1 MKRMLL
7 IVAMLI
13 AAPVFVFSQSAEE
26 QAVQKTLNEISAA
39 LNRNDADALEK
50 FYAEGYTLVTPQ
62 GVVQNRAQ
70 RLASFRSG
78 ELKIESFAYS
88 DTKIRIYGN
97 TAVINTN
104 VTYKAGGQA
113 LTPHPTTITMVK
125 NGGRWQI
132 VAAQGTPVSGSQTAM
147 AAQGT
152 PVSTSEAATIDETA
166 LNQFM
171 DSYLAALVKNSAD
184 AVEPFLAAQYIR
196 IGGDGSSLNKEQ
208 IAGALRSG
216 DLKYASVVAN
226 ERTWRTFGNDTAIV
240 TSVATIKASHKGQEV
255 GGTYRATS
263 VLRRVG
269 DRWVMVSTHLSP
281 IAAK

>member
-1 MKRMLL
+1 MKRILL
-7 IVAMLI
+7 IVAILV

-26 QAVQKTLNEISAA
+26 QAVQKTLTEISAA

-62 GVVQNRAQ
+62 GVMMNRAQ

-78 ELKIESFAYS
+78 EMKFESFGYS

-104 VTYKAGGQA
+104 VTYKAGGQT

-152 PVSTSEAATIDETA
+152 PVSTSEATAIDETA

-171 DSYLAALVKNSAD
+171 DNYLAALVKNSAD

-196 IGGDGSSLNKEQ
+196 IGGDGSSLTKEQ
-208 IAGALRSG
+208 IVGALRSG
-216 DLKYASVVAN
+216 DLKYASVVAA

-240 TSVATIKASHKGQEV
+240 TSLATIKATNKGQEM

-263 VLRRVG
+263 VLRKVG
-269 DRWVMVSTHLSP
+269 DRWVMISTHLSP
-281 IAAK
+281 VAGK